1 LSDNPEETEKKKASE
16 ASKQSEQQ
24 RAQDHTPPSQSA
36 EQEQQ
41 TSQPGASRPVIGTPL
56 GRPTVGTPISR
67 PSIGTPIGKP
77 VGTSPASKPVVGT
90 PTTGSLPAG
99 AAVPPA
105 IGKPSIG
112 TSAGAGVGRPAVGS
126 LPTALGIATVPK
138 KPVEP
143 KEEVSRRNFLKGLA
157 ILGGIVGIAQFGLLG
172 PYLQGTVKGSQASG
186 SSEKI
191 RDSNGNTIKS
201 SDVAL
206 NNWQK
211 FIWPYTGNPNLD
223 NDTFSQFV
231 VIHLPK
237 NLTAPA
243 GLSAEDPISKDTFI
257 AFSRVCVHLWCLWS
271 YVPDDQRMECPCHGS
286 QYVPGTGSPWNQE
299 PGTAVLG
306 PASLQTP
313 PNNQLPI
320 LQISIGSDGTISTSG
335 TLVGQIGCGQKC

>member
-1 LSDNPEETEKKKASE
+1 MSDNPEETEKKKASE
-16 ASKQSEQQ
+16 ASKQSEEQ
-24 RAQDHTPPSQSA
+24 RAQDQTPPSQSA
-36 EQEQQ
+36 EQKQQ
-41 TSQPGASRPVIGTPL
+41 TSQPGASRPAIGMPV

-67 PSIGTPIGKP
+67 PSIGTPIGKQ
-77 VGTSPASKPVVGT
+77 VGTSPASKPVIGT
-90 PTTGSLPAG
+90 PTSGNVPLG
-99 AAVPPA
+99 AVVRPA
-105 IGKPSIG
+105 IEKPSIG
-112 TSAGAGVGRPAVGS
+112 TSAGAGAARPALGS
-126 LPTALGIATVPK
+126 LTTSLGIPSIPK
-138 KPVEP
+138 KPVES
-143 KEEVSRRNFLKGLA
+143 KEEVSRRNFLRGLA
-157 ILGGIVGIAQFGLLG
+157 VLGGIVAIAQFGLLG
-172 PYLQGTVKGSQASG
+172 PYLQGTVKGTQASG
-186 SSEKI
+186 SSENI

-201 SDVAL
+201 SGVAL

-237 NLTAPA
+237 DLTAPA
-243 GLSAEDPISKDTFI
+243 DLSAKDPISGDQFI

-286 QYVPGTGSPWNQE
+286 QYVPGTGSPWNE
-299 PGTAVLG
+299 APGTAVLG

-335 TLVGQIGCGQKC
+335 ALVGQIGCGQKC